1 VAKRQPRTIT
11 VHRIFE
17 PDVPRQLQ
25 ALRIVLGLPPEPLLP
40 LEYESTPVAPV
51 EQSTAAAA

>member
-1 VAKRQPRTIT
+1 MPKRQPRVILVT
-11 VHRIFE
+11 RSFE
-17 PDVPRQLQ
+17 PDVPRQLR

-40 LEYESTPVAPV
+40 LEFESTPVAPV